1 MNYNNDALD
10 RLERGIQ
17 TLVNRDNWLNYLKTQ
32 AVFHSYSFNNT
43 CLILDQCPH
52 ASQIAGFQS
61 WKKLDR
67 AVKKGEKAI
76 RILAPLVRKDPDR
89 PDEIASIA
97 FKSVSVFDISQTEGK
112 PLPKIADRL
121 EGEDRGLLDALKEF
135 AISKGFTIEA
145 KDLGET
151 NGSCRYRDPIEIAIN
166 PHRSPLHQ
174 AKTLAH
180 ELGHAL
186 LHCGERYTGHDPKSA
201 VELEAESVA
210 FITLH
215 HFGIDSGEYSFGYIA
230 GWNTDNANVE
240 PVIAQLKQSGASIQT
255 AANEII
261 TAIESRLKPVTEGK
275 LQT

>member
-1 MNYNNDALD
+1 MNHTDALD

-17 TLVNRDNWLNYLKTQ
+17 TLTNRDNWLNYLKTQ

-67 AVKKGEKAI
+67 SVKKGEKGI
-76 RILAPLVRKDPDR
+76 RILAPIVRKDPDC

-97 FKSVSVFDISQTEGK
+97 FKSVSVFDISQTEGE

-121 EGEDRGLLDALKEF
+121 EGDDLGMLDALKEF
-135 AISKGFTIEA
+135 ALSKGFVIKAE
-145 KDLGET
+145 DLGET
-151 NGSCRYRDPIEIAIN
+151 NGSCSYQDPIEIAIN
-166 PHRSPLHQ
+166 PHRSLLHQ

-186 LHCGERYTGHDPKSA
+186 LHCGDRYTGHDSTGA

-230 GWNTDNANVE
+230 GWNADTADVE
-240 PVIAQLKQSGASIQT
+240 PVIAQLKQSGVNIQT
-255 AANEII
+255 AANQII
-261 TAIESRLKPVTEGK
+261 SGIEARLSLTKSSV
-275 LQT
+275 

>member
-1 MNYNNDALD
+1 MNHTDALD

-32 AVFHSYSFNNT
+32 AVFHAYSFNNT
-43 CLILDQCPH
+43 CLILNQCPQ
-52 ASQIAGFQS
+52 ASHIAGFQS

-121 EGEDRGLLDALKEF
+121 EGEDRGLLDALKGF
-135 AISKGFTIEA
+135 AHSKGFKIEA

-151 NGSCRYRDPIEIAIN
+151 NGSCSYRDPIEIAIN

-180 ELGHAL
+180 ELAHAL
-186 LHCGERYTGHDPKSA
+186 LHCGNRYKGHDPRSA

-230 GWNTDNANVE
+230 GWNTDNADIE

-261 TAIESRLKPVTEGK
+261 TAIESRLKFVTEDK